1 MKALLEDFIIYLKRE
16 RGASENT
23 LQSYGRDLRRMEAY
37 LQEKGI
43 REAAQIAP
51 SDLESYEVF
60 LKDSGKSAATISRN
74 VASIRAFFAYLEKRG
89 LLVRS
94 PGEALRPPKV
104 VRRMPAVLTEEE
116 AERLLNAP
124 DLKTPKGLRDRA
136 MLELLYATGL
146 RVSELTGLRMAD
158 LNQRQR
164 MLIIQGSGRMRV
176 VPYGKRCSRYLL
188 RYLRAGRPRLLC
200 EGEPEALFLSCK
212 GQAMSR
218 QGFWKLIKRYGREA
232 GIRTELTPHTMRHSF
247 AVHALREG
255 EDIRKV
261 QTILGH
267 SDVATTHGYVSL

>member
-1 MKALLEDFIIYLKRE
+1 MKEFLEDFTQYL
-16 RGASENT
+16 
-23 LQSYGRDLRRMEAY
+23 
-37 LQEKGI
+37 LQE
-43 REAAQIAP
+43 RSASQSTRQAYRH
-51 SDLESYEVF
+51 DLEGLLAF
-60 LKDSGKSAATISRN
+60 LAERNIYTAEQVSPQELADYVLCLDGEGKSAATISRC

-104 VRRMPAVLTEEE
+104 VRRTPAVLTEEE

-267 SDVATTHGYVSL
+267 SDVATTHGYISL